1 MKNFGD
7 AAFESEVIDVMM
19 AALDHAVASLR
30 SRSARRMSNGWQC
43 PSTALQTSAREA
55 QRSSTELPLWNCG
68 SCRGID
74 AVRSPG
80 FSEQIVACRRSSC
93 MIETM
98 QQVLENSFT
107 IAWDYLD
114 ATGELGDPDAA
125 AEFLLDNIAIMM
137 GRGERRPL
145 LLSNLAIDAYR
156 RTRARPGLALVS

>member
-7 AAFESEVIDVMM
+7 AALESEVIDVMM

-55 QRSSTELPLWNCG
+55 QRSSSELPLWNCG

-98 QQVLENSFT
+98 QQVLENSFR
-107 IAWDYLD
+107 IAWEYLE
-114 ATGELGDPDAA
+114 ATGELGEPNDAA
-125 AEFLLDNIAIMM
+125 RFLLDNISVMM
-137 GRGERRPL
+137 GRGESRKL
-145 LLSNLAIDAYR
+145 LLSNRAIDAYR
-156 RTRARPGLALVS
+156 RSCAKRSLALVS